1 MSVVS
6 IVRCNSYIESEV
18 ERAVKEAVDLIG
30 GISSFVSP
38 GQKVLLKVNA
48 LMASA
53 PETACPTHPAMV
65 SAAAKLVLDLGAIP
79 VIGDSPGGSK
89 TVFDNVFETCGYNKV
104 AKDLNIKTQDLKKL
118 PVKQV
123 NIKLRKKTISV
134 PVADLY
140 KSFDLVINLPKFKT
154 HILTVT
160 TGAVKNMFGSVPGFY
175 KSRLHFIAPG
185 IDDFAYVLLEVYKST
200 LPALTIM
207 DAVESMEGNGPSGG
221 SAVKTCAVFA
231 SDSGLAL
238 DIVSGRCAGFETV
251 ELPVLEAAKRAGL
264 STEFSNIRTVGTQNS
279 KGLFGRF
286 KKPVSVYRLTK
297 RVPSVLI
304 DGFGLILRNIKNLPQ
319 IDKKKCIACRTCA
332 VSCPAKCI
340 TIVKDA
346 RYDIDYNKCVAC
358 FCCHELCPEKAVRI
372 KKSLLARILSL

>member
-1 MSVVS
+1 MPVVS
-6 IVRCNSYIESEV
+6 IVRCNSYIEAEI
-18 ERAVKEAVDLIG
+18 ERSVKEAVDLIG
-30 GISSFVSP
+30 GISSFVRP

-53 PETACPTHPAMV
+53 PETACPTHPAVV
-65 SAAAKLVLDLGAIP
+65 SAAAKFVLDLGAVP

-89 TVFDNVFETCGYNKV
+89 TVFGHVFETCGYNKV

-140 KSFDLVINLPKFKT
+140 GSFDSVINLPKFKT

-185 IDDFAYVLLEVYKST
+185 IDDFSSVLLEVYRNS
-200 LPALTIM
+200 LPSLTIM

-221 SAVKTCAVFA
+221 RAVKTGTVFA

-238 DIVSGRCAGFETV
+238 DIVSARCAGFEPA

-264 STEFSNIRTVGTQNS
+264 DTEISGIRTVGIQIT

-297 RVPSVLI
+297 RVPAVLI
-304 DGFGLILRNIKNLPQ
+304 DGFGFILRSIKNLPQ
-319 IDKKKCIACRTCA
+319 IDKKKCIACQTCA
-332 VSCPAKCI
+332 VSCPAGCI

-346 RYDIDYNKCVAC
+346 RYDINYNKCVAC
-358 FCCHELCPEKAVRI
+358 FCCHELCPEKAVKI
-372 KKSLLARILSL
+372 KKSLLARVLSL